1 MSLFK
6 LEGAPETRLCD
17 VVPEKPS
24 TEIKICVSCR
34 GTCGEE
40 KFECETCKSGCYC
53 SKVCRD
59 KHVKLGEHQILCVS
73 IQQLEDLQVK
83 NRLKAL
89 PLKPENQVPI
99 KGKLVSS
106 VGEKPIVK
114 CQLGGQSCEALWD
127 TGAQVSLINKSWLQ
141 SNHPT
146 SEILSL
152 EEFLEGDSMHL
163 FAANSSKV
171 EIEGV
176 VTLMFNVGGFS
187 VSVPFIVSNSPLS
200 HPIIGFNVIQHLV
213 FEGGDNSCELL
224 KLSCPTVSEAN
235 VVAVVN
241 LIKNNVF
248 KEDFII
254 TSKENVIPPNSRCKI
269 KCRTN

>member
-1 MSLFK
+1 M
-6 LEGAPETRLCD
+6 
-17 VVPEKPS
+17 
-24 TEIKICVSCR
+24 SCR

-53 SKVCRD
+53 SKLCRD
-59 KHVKLGEHQILCVS
+59 KHVKLEEHQILCVS
-73 IQQLEDLQVK
+73 IQQLEDLQVR

-99 KGKLVSS
+99 KRKLVSL

-114 CQLGGQSCEALWD
+114 CQLGGQNCEALWD
-127 TGAQVSLINKSWLQ
+127 TGAQVSLVNKSWLQ

-146 SEILSL
+146 SKIQSL

-176 VTLMFNVGGFS
+176 VTTIFQ
-187 VSVPFIVSNSPLS
+187 I
-200 HPIIGFNVIQHLV
+200 
-213 FEGGDNSCELL
+213 
-224 KLSCPTVSEAN
+224 
-235 VVAVVN
+235 
-241 LIKNNVF
+241 
-248 KEDFII
+248 
-254 TSKENVIPPNSRCKI
+254 EN
-269 KCRTN
+269 